1 MEIGELVHVAMP
13 ELGTDDEC
21 PFSHEKPNPAE
32 KNELG
37 GIGTK
42 LGENMEAGLG
52 ICHDSRKGAA
62 YTEGNKELDPRKRPK
77 KDRIKSVNI
86 TVSGEVV
93 TLGRKKR
100 PLPYPLTCAA
110 HHLIPAQESLKGHE
124 VLQYMCKKDEDQDFR
139 KGKSADPKP
148 VGGSKVWGNV
158 AYNVNGCHNG
168 VWLPGNY
175 AVGGGT
181 GGAELWKSKAS
192 DRRKDK
198 TANQNWADAL
208 DLGAS
213 DWDRGDDDD
222 EEEAKDAFARAVGA
236 STKKAFMLAGANQHI
251 DPGNP
256 KWAYVKAAMNIT
268 GGQFHDRHE
277 DYSKQVKSYLDKI
290 AAAYKTMHTRSKK
303 NCTKCEDAAR
313 PAKMTDKEVGPPYAI
328 LGRLKTASDF
338 FKGYL
343 LSVRGQLGI
352 EVKSGRRK
360 KVQAAS
366 NIYTSGWVDA
376 WFKDHTG

>member
-1 MEIGELVHVAMP
+1 MEIGELVKVNVP
-13 ELGTDDEC
+13 ELGPDNKC
-21 PFSHEKPNPAE
+21 PFSHEKPKLTE

-42 LGENMEAGLG
+42 LGENMRDGKG
-52 ICHDSRKGAA
+52 ICHESRKGKA
-62 YTEGNKELDPRKRPK
+62 YESGNKEPDPRTLPK
-77 KDRIKSVNI
+77 KDRIVAVNI
-86 TVSGEVV
+86 KVNGEVV

-110 HHLIPAQESLKGHE
+110 HHLIPAQESLKKHE
-124 VLQYMCKKDEDQDFR
+124 VLQYMCKKGEDQDFR
-139 KGKSADPKP
+139 NSKSAAPEP

-208 DLGAS
+208 DLGAA

-236 STKKAFMLAGANQHI
+236 AKKKAFMLAGVNQHI
-251 DPGNP
+251 DAGNP
-256 KWAYVKAAMNIT
+256 KWAYVKAAMDKT

-303 NCTKCEDAAR
+303 NCTECEEATR
-313 PAKMTDKEVGPPYAI
+313 PADMTANEMGPPYGI
-328 LGRLKTASDF
+328 VGRLKTASDF

-343 LSVRGQLGI
+343 LSVRGKLGF
-352 EVKSGRRK
+352 EVKVSKRKK
-360 KVQAAS
+360 KVQTAS
-366 NIYTSGWVDA
+366 NIYTSGWVEA
-376 WFKDHTG
+376 WFKG